1 MTIQRALLWGICLIL
16 AVVALSQLLSLW
28 WLQTTIAARKSPN
41 KAASSVKLFL
51 ARTAEKIQLNTK
63 VITLDDKNTAEP
75 ASAPDNT
82 PTLGQPTHQAI
93 PQPR

>member
-28 WLQTTIAARKSPN
+28 WLQQQLQQEITKQSGQLSKI
-41 KAASSVKLFL
+41 VL

-82 PTLGQPTHQAI
+82 P
-93 PQPR
+93 